1 MVRLRLARATAGER
15 NYVVLE
21 RLQKVMARAG
31 IASRRECQEI
41 IKNGRVRVD
50 GDVVHDTG
58 FKVDPD
64 VSEIRIDNR
73 VLVIP
78 KLVYL
83 VMNKPKNVVTTMDD
97 PQRRRTVADLLPALD
112 HVVKPAGR
120 LDFATEGLLL
130 FTNDGELILRLTHPR
145 YGIWKTY
152 IAKVRGPLTKR
163 QIERLSKGVH
173 IEGRK
178 TSPAKVELISSDA
191 KSGRSTVKIEIHE
204 GRKHQV
210 RLMFEA
216 VGSMVYELE
225 RTKMGPITLGKLR
238 SGQSRMLSKVEVDK
252 LKAAVKL

>member
-1 MVRLRLARATAGER
+1 MGRLPLAPEVASER
-15 NYVVLE
+15 NLAVLE

-31 IASRRECQEI
+31 IASRRDCQEI
-41 IKNGRVRVD
+41 IRQGRVRVD
-50 GDVVHDTG
+50 GDVTHDTG
-58 FKVDPD
+58 FKVDAD
-64 VSEIRIDNR
+64 ISEIRIDKR
-73 VLVIP
+73 VLVVP
-78 KLVYL
+78 RLVYL

-97 PQRRRTVADLLPALD
+97 PQKRRTVADYLPALD
-112 HVVKPAGR
+112 QVVKPAGR

-152 IAKVRGPLTKR
+152 FAKVRGPLTKR
-163 QIERLSKGVH
+163 QIDRLTKGVH

-178 TSPAKVELISSDA
+178 TSPAKVELISSDT
-191 KSGRSTVKIEIHE
+191 KSGRSNVKIEIHE

-225 RTKMGPITLGKLR
+225 RTKMGPITMGKLR
-238 SGQSRMLSKVEVDK
+238 PGQSRMLSKIEVDK
-252 LKAAVKL
+252 LKAAVNL